1 MNREQRRKIE
11 KKAKEVWK
19 LELQATLIA
28 DENIKRQLEN
38 QMKKIIS
45 NCSLEELVLIDEYIN
60 EQFVQKSW
68 VFEKF
73 LV

>member
-68 VFEKF
+68 FFEKF

>member
-19 LELQATLIA
+19 LELQATLIS
-28 DENIKRQLEN
+28 DEDMKRILEN

-45 NCSLEELVLIDEYIN
+45 NCSLEELLLIDEYIN
-60 EQFVQKSW
+60 EQFVHKD
-68 VFEKF
+68 
-73 LV
+73 

>member
-60 EQFVQKSW
+60 EQFVQKS
-68 VFEKF
+68 
-73 LV
+73 

>member
-19 LELQATLIA
+19 LELQATLIS
-28 DENIKRQLEN
+28 DEDMKRQLEN

-45 NCSLEELVLIDEYIN
+45 NCSLEELLLIDEYIN
-60 EQFVQKSW
+60 EQFVHKD
-68 VFEKF
+68 
-73 LV
+73 

>member
-19 LELQATLIA
+19 LELQATLIS
-28 DENIKRQLEN
+28 DEDMKKQLEN

-45 NCSLEELVLIDEYIN
+45 NCSLEELLLIDEYIN
-60 EQFVQKSW
+60 EQFVHKD
-68 VFEKF
+68 
-73 LV
+73 

>member
-45 NCSLEELVLIDEYIN
+45 NCSLEELVLIDAYIN

-68 VFEKF
+68 FFEKF

>member
-19 LELQATLIA
+19 LELQATLIS
-28 DENIKRQLEN
+28 DEDMKRILEN

-45 NCSLEELVLIDEYIN
+45 HCSLEELLLIDEYIN
-60 EQFVQKSW
+60 EQFVHKD
-68 VFEKF
+68 
-73 LV
+73 